1 MNWLWRNALD
11 IAFSKRKGFVQ
22 TALLIALAM
31 KLCFNWLK
39 IADCG
44 QQEFAVDINFLS
56 DSNRIAMMIVL
67 FNEAHLLKSEPPQAK
82 CDEFNFNILK
92 SKTYLSVTLHL
103 R

>member
-1 MNWLWRNALD
+1 
-11 IAFSKRKGFVQ
+11 
-22 TALLIALAM
+22 M

-56 DSNRIAMMIVL
+56 DSNRIAMMIVS
-67 FNEAHLLKSEPPQAK
+67 FNEAHLLRSEPPQAK

-92 SKTYLSVTLHL
+92 AKLTFQWLCIYGKRENGKPKKDKEYQISKFHFLKKK
-103 R
+103 